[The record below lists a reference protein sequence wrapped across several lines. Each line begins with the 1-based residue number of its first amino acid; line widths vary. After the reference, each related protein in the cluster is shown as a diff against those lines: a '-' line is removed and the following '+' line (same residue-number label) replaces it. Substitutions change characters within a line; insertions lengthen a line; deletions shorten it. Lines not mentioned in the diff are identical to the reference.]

1 MTRTRTAIEDA
12 ELRVEQ
18 PVEVRLV
25 GHPEDV
31 AVVSEAL
38 ARMVPTAGLTPL
50 RERRAPDSRHTGNTT
65 VVTGAGPS
73 MTREHSTGEP
83 IDRPSYAAFVE
94 QIADSSAGRR
104 VEVDGVQLHRAA
116 ELLGQLANLYGQHD
130 PVGRLAAGTASRL
143 WSALGI

>member
-1 MTRTRTAIEDA
+1 MNHPTHIEDA

-25 GHPEDV
+25 GHPEDI
-31 AVVSEAL
+31 AVVHEAL

-50 RERRAPDSRHTGNTT
+50 RGRRAPDSRHTGNTT

-73 MTREHSTGEP
+73 MTREHSTGEL
-83 IDRPSYAAFVE
+83 ISRPAYAAFVE
-94 QIADSSAGRR
+94 QVAKSSGGRT
-104 VEVDGVQLHRAA
+104 VEVDGALAHRAA
-116 ELLGQLANLYGQHD
+116 EWLGELANRLGQNDPLA
-130 PVGRLAAGTASRL
+130 RAAAADASRL